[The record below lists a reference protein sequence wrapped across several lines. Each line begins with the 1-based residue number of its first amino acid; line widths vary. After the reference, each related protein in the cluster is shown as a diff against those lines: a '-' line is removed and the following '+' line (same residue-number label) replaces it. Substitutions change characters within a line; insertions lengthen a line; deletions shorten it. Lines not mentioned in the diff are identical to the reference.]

1 MFTIVWLIVT
11 SFCGYAVGLWQHF
24 DLTISTLVGLAIGL
38 IIRFAMKAIESFG
51 DALDDAGNL
60 TGSSSGWFSFGGDS
74 DYGCGGSDSSGSCD

>member
-24 DLTISTLVGLAIGL
+24 DLTTATIVGFVIGL

-51 DALDDAGNL
+51 DALDDNGNH
-60 TGSSSGWFSFGGDS
+60 SSSSSWFSLGGDS